1 MVRKPHGWLAGGDP
15 LFFGRLKYP
24 PALRRF
30 VLAQGRWQVLHPP
43 EKLLISQHKI
53 VCGFVLFKI
62 SIFIMF
68 RESTN
73 G

>member
-30 VLAQGRWQVLHPP
+30 VLAQGRWQVLHPL

-62 SIFIMF
+62 SIFIKD
-68 RESTN
+68 